1 MGDNMKDKKI
11 VYVVVAIIMGV
22 IIGKYIYNGYEN
34 ELTTAL
40 AESKVEDVFLLQYG
54 VYSNEELMKK
64 NTEKLK
70 KYFYY
75 VDDNKYHVLIGITKD
90 KSLKDK
96 IVNSYNLEDNIYLK
110 KINVDNSEFNEL
122 LKQYDILVKNTENKT
137 TILNAENQILSKYE
151 ELILRSE

>member
-11 VYVVVAIIMGV
+11 VYVIVAIIMGV

-40 AESKVEDVFLLQYG
+40 AESKVEDVYLLQYG

-75 VDDNKYHVLIGITKD
+75 VDDNEYHVLIGITKD

-96 IVNSYNLEDNIYLK
+96 IVNSYNIEDNIYLK

>member
-1 MGDNMKDKKI
+1 MGDNMKGKKI

-40 AESKVEDVFLLQYG
+40 AESKVEDVYLLQYG